1 MQLGDRS
8 VLESMRNALQAQLNF
23 LKQEAPS
30 GLPALHVQP
39 QPPQQQQEQAKPPS
53 EEASSS
59 SSSSTTTTLATQ
71 IEPTPP
77 ATPQPAPVAATAA
90 ATAAAGVSA
99 AAVSGTVTESAV
111 PDDSALAV
119 ESLSS
124 TSEAVPTKDNTQTPV
139 VCFSEANS
147 EATISAASTIEATD
161 IATASETTTHVA
173 ASS

>member
-1 MQLGDRS
+1 VQLGDRS

>member
-1 MQLGDRS
+1 
-8 VLESMRNALQAQLNF
+8 MRNALQAQLNF

-90 ATAAAGVSA
+90 ATAATAAGVSA

-147 EATISAASTIEATD
+147 EATISAASTVEATD

>member
-147 EATISAASTIEATD
+147 EATISAASTVEATD

>member
-1 MQLGDRS
+1 
-8 VLESMRNALQAQLNF
+8 MRNALQAQLNF

-39 QPPQQQQEQAKPPS
+39 QPPQQQEQAKPPS

-147 EATISAASTIEATD
+147 EATISAASTVEATD

>member
-1 MQLGDRS
+1 
-8 VLESMRNALQAQLNF
+8 MRNALQAQLNF

-39 QPPQQQQEQAKPPS
+39 QPPQQQEQAKPPS

>member
-1 MQLGDRS
+1 
-8 VLESMRNALQAQLNF
+8 MRNALQAQLNF

>member
-39 QPPQQQQEQAKPPS
+39 QPPQQQEQAKPPS

>member
-1 MQLGDRS
+1 
-8 VLESMRNALQAQLNF
+8 MRNALQAQLNF

-147 EATISAASTIEATD
+147 EATISAASTVEATD